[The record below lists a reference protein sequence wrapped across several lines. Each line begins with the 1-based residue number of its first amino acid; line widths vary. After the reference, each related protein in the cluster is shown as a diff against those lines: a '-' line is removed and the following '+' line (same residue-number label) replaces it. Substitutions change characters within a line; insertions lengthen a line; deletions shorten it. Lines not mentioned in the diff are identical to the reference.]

1 MPPQHE
7 KTARE
12 INEVLL
18 GLSVVDRA
26 AALACSLVCGAE
38 PESEFAILTLIEAAL
53 MLAKFLPPS
62 ERTRIAWHLS
72 ECIEELRARWN

>member
-1 MPPQHE
+1 MPQHE

-53 MLAKFLPPS
+53 MLTKFMSPS
-62 ERTRIAWHLS
+62 EQTSIVWRLN
-72 ECIEELRARWN
+72 ECAEELKARWH